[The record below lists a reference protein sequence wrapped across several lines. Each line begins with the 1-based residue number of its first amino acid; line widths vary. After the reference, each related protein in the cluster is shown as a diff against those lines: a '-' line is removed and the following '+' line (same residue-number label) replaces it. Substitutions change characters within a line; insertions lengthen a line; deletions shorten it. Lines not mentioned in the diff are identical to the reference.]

1 MNKFHIVRLGC
12 PKNDADADILQGIL
26 ENKGYRYTPDP
37 INANYIFI
45 NTCGFIEDAKKESI
59 EAIFEYLLLK
69 DEKKDIKVIPFGCLA
84 ERYYTEILEEIPEV
98 DGLYGV
104 LSPQTIVDKLESEIF
119 TYKATEPETTY
130 ECQIRSKPRE
140 YYAYVKIGDGC
151 NRNCTFCSIPFFK
164 GKPKSREI
172 LDIKNEVEFLV
183 NNGVK
188 EIILV
193 SQDNCLYGVDNYK
206 KQALPELLKT
216 LNNIKGDFWIRVLY
230 LHPDFLNKNIIEV
243 IHYTDKVLKY
253 FDVPIQHIS
262 TKILTLMG
270 RIKKKKDLIELI
282 EQIRKQPSVIRTT
295 LMVGFPGETEKDF
308 QELLNFVHDAKFER
322 LGSFIY
328 SQEEDTLSFN
338 MPNQVDEKTKIARQE
353 ALMKIQQEISKDVM
367 QSFLGYILK
376 VLIEE
381 KEDDIYIG
389 RSYLDAPEIDGNI
402 FFRSKKKLKLGE
414 FINVKITGSYE
425 YDLEGEVAENEYSQ
439 FIESL

>member
-216 LNNIKGDFWIRVLY
+216 LNNIKGDFRIRVLY